1 MASRPQ
7 KKECH
12 EELTEGIIG
21 KDGDAEEEQKD
32 QAHKPGKG
40 FFTAY
45 RHYVLIIVY
54 RPPGIHNYFQNTNNF
69 IPERYIIAFN
79 SVSSQVVLRTFVV

>member
-7 KKECH
+7 KTECH

-40 FFTAY
+40 FLY
-45 RHYVLIIVY
+45 GL
-54 RPPGIHNYFQNTNNF
+54 
-69 IPERYIIAFN
+69 
-79 SVSSQVVLRTFVV
+79 